1 MHSVMADMHSPS
13 MQRMGKSF
21 GLDIATSL
29 SQLDASVRSGGLVFS
44 RLNALTLL
52 TLIAQPF
59 SRLNAGNLRTFP
71 AFSRLNAFVPPF
83 SFSRLNVRHEH
94 PDSQRYGS
102 PWSGPFSRLNGP
114 RSQTPKENAPVTL
127 GRFLLW
133 PLNRLERQ

>member
-1 MHSVMADMHSPS
+1 MHSPS
-13 MQRMGKSF
+13 MHRMGKSF

-29 SQLDASVRSGGLVFS
+29 SQLDASVRSGRLVFS
-44 RLNALTLL
+44 RLNALTLP

-59 SRLNAGNLRTFP
+59 SRLNAGNLRTVP
-71 AFSRLNAFVPPF
+71 AFSRLNA
-83 SFSRLNVRHEH
+83 RHEH

-133 PLNRLERQ
+133 PLNRQERQ